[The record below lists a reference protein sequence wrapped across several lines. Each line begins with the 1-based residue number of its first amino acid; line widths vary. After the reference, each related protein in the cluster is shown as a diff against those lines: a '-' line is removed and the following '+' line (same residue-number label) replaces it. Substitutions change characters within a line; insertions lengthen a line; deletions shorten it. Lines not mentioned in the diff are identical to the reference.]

1 MPKFMLVLRDSEW
14 DPSSLSPEEMQ
25 SIFEKYGAWNARIGG
40 TGNKL
45 RDGEGRVLVRR
56 DGGVTVTDGPYAEAK
71 EILGGYML
79 VEAESYDEVVRHCQD
94 SPHLQFGSI
103 EIREVERM

>member
-1 MPKFMLVLRDSEW
+1 MPQYMLVLRDSEW
-14 DPSSLSPEEMQ
+14 DPSSFSPEELQ
-25 SIFEKYGAWNARIGG
+25 AVFEKYGAWSARMGG

-45 RDGEGRVLVRR
+45 RDDQGRVLVRN
-56 DGGVTVTDGPYAEAK
+56 GNGVTVTDGPYAEAK
-71 EILGGYML
+71 EILGGYMI
-79 VEAESYDEVVRHCQD
+79 VEADSYDDVVRHCQD